1 MLSRQPP
8 AAVVREN
15 RKTLIGA
22 GGPVVTDRV
31 VLAFLPR
38 RVPLPQKRNEIQ
50 SFFPEITFSGKILLA
65 QRTCERSECD
75 ERSASPHF
83 SEPSEAGLKS
93 C

>member
-31 VLAFLPR
+31 VLVFLPR

-50 SFFPEITFSGKILLA
+50 SFFPEIAFSGKIPLA
-65 QRTCERSECD
+65 ERTCERSECD
-75 ERSASPHF
+75 ERSASLTFQSP
-83 SEPSEAGLKS
+83 AKRV
-93 C
+93 